1 MQDVGEAL
9 EMEPAMLNSILG
21 KALAAQRAAEA
32 AKKARELV
40 RRKSVLTKSTLPGK
54 LADCQSTDKAES
66 EVFLVEGDS
75 AGQKLPHCHVF
86 LCRCHESRQAFL
98 PFSYEGPWLAKPWL
112 QPDCLLSLQGHT
124 KLGLSTFHCF
134 NQCFVPGGSAKQARD
149 RRFQAILPLRGKILN
164 VERKDDASLYK
175 NNEIS
180 NLILGLG
187 LGLKGDDVSNL
198 RYGKVSC
205 CFSSI

>member
-1 MQDVGEAL
+1 MQCALVQDVGEAL

-75 AGQKLPHCHVF
+75 AGQNP
-86 LCRCHESRQAFL
+86 
-98 PFSYEGPWLAKPWL
+98 
-112 QPDCLLSLQGHT
+112 
-124 KLGLSTFHCF
+124 
-134 NQCFVPGGSAKQARD
+134 
-149 RRFQAILPLRGKILN
+149 
-164 VERKDDASLYK
+164 ASL
-175 NNEIS
+175 
-180 NLILGLG
+180 
-187 LGLKGDDVSNL
+187 
-198 RYGKVSC
+198 
-205 CFSSI
+205 SSVP

>member
-9 EMEPAMLNSILG
+9 EMEPSMLNSILG

-75 AGQKLPHCHVF
+75 AGHCLPALLPCAPTSAPTSAVLQAALLQLQHTRHMH
-86 LCRCHESRQAFL
+86 LRQEPIGNDICILIELKTPA
-98 PFSYEGPWLAKPWL
+98 
-112 QPDCLLSLQGHT
+112 LL
-124 KLGLSTFHCF
+124 
-134 NQCFVPGGSAKQARD
+134 
-149 RRFQAILPLRGKILN
+149 
-164 VERKDDASLYK
+164 
-175 NNEIS
+175 
-180 NLILGLG
+180 
-187 LGLKGDDVSNL
+187 
-198 RYGKVSC
+198 
-205 CFSSI
+205 

>member
-1 MQDVGEAL
+1 MWFDVQDVGEAL

-75 AGQKLPHCHVF
+75 AGQPSFC
-86 LCRCHESRQAFL
+86 
-98 PFSYEGPWLAKPWL
+98 
-112 QPDCLLSLQGHT
+112 
-124 KLGLSTFHCF
+124 
-134 NQCFVPGGSAKQARD
+134 N
-149 RRFQAILPLRGKILN
+149 I
-164 VERKDDASLYK
+164 
-175 NNEIS
+175 
-180 NLILGLG
+180 
-187 LGLKGDDVSNL
+187 
-198 RYGKVSC
+198 VSC
-205 CFSSI
+205 ESCSAVPDLGCKPGWSIQVNSRCLPVMTSVPSLHTCLHLCAG